1 MTMLEDCINKIFDT
15 FSGQSPKA
23 NLTHYEQDKE
33 LYKSIYYH
41 LCDYKGVLD
50 KSIELNNEIGEI
62 SNRWK
67 MLGDWTLSALAPQN
81 PKKANE

>member
-1 MTMLEDCINKIFDT
+1 MTMLEDCINKIFE
-15 FSGQSPKA
+15 KA
-23 NLTHYEQDKE
+23 TLTRYEQDKE

-41 LCDYKGVLD
+41 LCDYKGVLN

-67 MLGDWTLSALAPQN
+67 ML
-81 PKKANE
+81 KKASE